1 MKVYTGTGDGGK
13 TSLFS
18 GERIAKN
25 NIRIEAYGT
34 VDELNS
40 LVGGISSTLPAGEAV
55 EEVKAQLLQIQ
66 SDLFILGAWLATT
79 PDSSTSSHLTPWT
92 EEYSKRLETQIDK
105 LQDELDELRSFI
117 LPGGHQSAAWAHVAR
132 TVCRRA
138 ERRIV
143 ALGEE
148 GVSEGEMFTNI
159 EKYINRLSDY
169 FFVLAR
175 YCNHVSGTPEAVWQ
189 GCYDR
194 TLDRA
199 NRYFVCHASPLVVRV
214 CF

>member
-1 MKVYTGTGDGGK
+1 MKVYTGTGDGGR

-34 VDELNS
+34 VDELSS
-40 LVGGISSTLPAGEAV
+40 LVGGIVSTFPEV
-55 EEVKAQLLQIQ
+55 ETVQDVKAQLQHIQ
-66 SDLFILGAWLATT
+66 SDLFTLGAWLATT
-79 PDSSTSSHLTPWT
+79 PDSPTISHLTPWS
-92 EEYSKRLETQIDK
+92 EEYSKRLETEIDAM
-105 LQDELDELRSFI
+105 QDELEDLKSFI
-117 LPGGHQSAAWAHVAR
+117 LPGGHPAAAWAHLAR

-143 ALGEE
+143 TLGAEE
-148 GVSEGEMFTNI
+148 VFEAATFENI

-175 YCNHVSGTPEAVWQ
+175 YCNHVSRTPETVWK
-189 GCYDR
+189 G
-194 TLDRA
+194 
-199 NRYFVCHASPLVVRV
+199 
-214 CF
+214 

>member
-1 MKVYTGTGDGGK
+1 MKVYTGTGDSGK

-18 GERIAKN
+18 GERIAKD

-40 LVGGISSTLPAGEAV
+40 LVGGISATLPGSDTV
-55 EEVKAQLLQIQ
+55 EEIKVQLLRIQ
-66 SDLFILGAWLATT
+66 SDLFTLGAWLATT
-79 PDSSTSSHLTPWT
+79 PDSPTTAHLTPWT
-92 EEYSKRLETQIDK
+92 EEFSKRLESEIDAM
-105 LQDELDELRSFI
+105 QSEMDELRSFI
-117 LPGGHQSAAWAHVAR
+117 LPGGHPAAAWAHVAR

-143 ALGEE
+143 ALGVDESAEE
-148 GVSEGEMFTNI
+148 GYFENI

-175 YCNHVSGTPEAVWQ
+175 YCNHVTGTKEAVWQ
-189 GCYDR
+189 
-194 TLDRA
+194 A
-199 NRYFVCHASPLVVRV
+199 
-214 CF
+214 

>member
-1 MKVYTGTGDGGK
+1 MKVYTGTGDKGK

-34 VDELNS
+34 IDELNS
-40 LVGGISSTLPAGEAV
+40 LVGGIAAVLPEGDV
-55 EEVKAQLLQIQ
+55 IKAIRKELLQIQ
-66 SDLFILGAWLATT
+66 AELFSLGAWLATT
-79 PDSSTSSHLTPWT
+79 PESSTVAHLTPWT
-92 EEYSKRLETQIDK
+92 EEHSKDLENRIDTM
-105 LQDELDELRSFI
+105 QAELEELRVFV
-117 LPGGHQSAAWAHVAR
+117 LPGGHQAAAWAHVAR

-143 ALGEE
+143 GLGDALGE
-148 GVSEGEMFTNI
+148 VDDNFNNI

-175 YCNHVSGTPEAVWQ
+175 YCNHVSGTPESVWE
-189 GCYDR
+189 G
-194 TLDRA
+194 
-199 NRYFVCHASPLVVRV
+199 
-214 CF
+214 

>member
-40 LVGGISSTLPAGEAV
+40 LVGGISSTLPAVEAV
-55 EEVKAQLLQIQ
+55 DEVKAQLLQIQ

-117 LPGGHQSAAWAHVAR
+117 LPGGHQSAAWSHIAR

-148 GVSEGEMFTNI
+148 AMSEGETFTNI

-175 YCNHVSGTPEAVWQ
+175 YCNHVSGTPETVWQ
-189 GCYDR
+189 D
-194 TLDRA
+194 
-199 NRYFVCHASPLVVRV
+199 
-214 CF
+214 

>member
-1 MKVYTGTGDGGK
+1 MKVYTGTGDGGR

-25 NIRIEAYGT
+25 NIRIEAYGP

-40 LVGGISSTLPAGEAV
+40 LVGGISSTFPDVDAKE
-55 EEVKAQLLQIQ
+55 KIQSQLVQIQ

-79 PDSSTSSHLTPWT
+79 PESTTISHLTPWT
-92 EEYSKRLETQIDK
+92 EEYSKRLESQIDD
-105 LQDELDELRSFI
+105 LQEELDELRSFI
-117 LPGGHQSAAWAHVAR
+117 LPGGHPAAAWAHVAR

-143 ALGEE
+143 TLGGEE
-148 GVSEGEMFTNI
+148 VFEEETFTNV

-175 YCNHVSGTPEAVWQ
+175 YCNHVSGTSETVWQ
-189 GCYDR
+189 G
-194 TLDRA
+194 
-199 NRYFVCHASPLVVRV
+199 
-214 CF
+214 